1 MKLNANDRKQIKDF
15 IKEKRCYFLKKNNPF
30 SNIKVTNE
38 GKIQFF
44 VKTNSTLNY
53 YKSGGYPYNLL
64 SIYCIQHERCVQLLN
79 KTPYTVYS

>member
-38 GKIQFF
+38 GKIEFF
-44 VKTNSTLNY
+44 VKTNPTLNY
-53 YKSGGYPYNLL
+53 YKSGFTDPWCIHEKPQTIHHVPPVPNINN
-64 SIYCIQHERCVQLLN
+64 IYI
-79 KTPYTVYS
+79 